1 MCIYIYIS
9 MSIIEKVFK
18 YEVTEL
24 PVIKYEDEIWFKA
37 VVVATILKY
46 TNQRKAIHDHVDPED
61 KRKLSKSKRNKSF
74 RLKTDP
80 LILKEMCIYISM
92 SIIEKVFKYE
102 ENEITVIKCR
112 DKIWFRGKDIAK
124 ALGYEKTRNAI
135 LKHVND
141 DDKSILEDLRRGPQ
155 IRAPFKNEQGGSI
168 FINESGLY
176 SLIFGSKLESAKVF
190 KRWVTSEV
198 LPSIRKTGRYDYCM
212 NHKYNNTLTF
222 KIENETDLH
231 VKVVSFLKKRYPH
244 SLFTVTLGEN
254 QDTAFK
260 RIDSFK
266 KGYLRGSPDLII
278 NNLHKHYTG
287 FCIEFKNPKG
297 NGILSP
303 DQSMMLRQYQNNG
316 FKILVSNDY
325 DQIIEQIIE
334 YFRDVRIKCSYCPR
348 RFNSSQSLSN
358 HIKSFHKL

>member
-1 MCIYIYIS
+1 
-9 MSIIEKVFK
+9 
-18 YEVTEL
+18 
-24 PVIKYEDEIWFKA
+24 
-37 VVVATILKY
+37 
-46 TNQRKAIHDHVDPED
+46 
-61 KRKLSKSKRNKSF
+61 
-74 RLKTDP
+74 
-80 LILKEMCIYISM
+80 MCIYISM

-102 ENEITVIKCR
+102 VNEITVIKCR
-112 DKIWFRGKDIAK
+112 DEIWFRGKDIAK

-155 IRAPFKNEQGGSI
+155 IRAPFKNEQGGST

-176 SLIFGSKLESAKVF
+176 SLIFGSKLESAKAF
-190 KRWVTSEV
+190 KRWVTKDV

-212 NHKYNNTLTF
+212 NHKYSNMLTF

-231 VKVVSFLKKRYPH
+231 VKVVSFLKKRYHH
-244 SLFTVTLGEN
+244 SLFSASLGEN
-254 QDTAFK
+254 QRTCAM
-260 RIDSFK
+260 RIKSHR

-287 FCIEFKNPKG
+287 FCIEFKSPKG
-297 NGILSP
+297 NGVLSP
-303 DQSMMLRQYQNNG
+303 DQSMILLQYQNNG

-334 YFRDVRIKCSYCPR
+334 YFRDVRLLCSYCPR
-348 RFNSSQSLSN
+348 RFISPQSLSN
-358 HIKSFHKL
+358 HIKIFHKM

>member
-1 MCIYIYIS
+1 MFIYIRYS
-9 MSIIEKVFK
+9 MSIIEKVF
-18 YEVTEL
+18 
-24 PVIKYEDEIWFKA
+24 
-37 VVVATILKY
+37 
-46 TNQRKAIHDHVDPED
+46 H
-61 KRKLSKSKRNKSF
+61 
-74 RLKTDP
+74 
-80 LILKEMCIYISM
+80 
-92 SIIEKVFKYE
+92 YE

-112 DKIWFRGKDIAK
+112 DEIWFRGKDIAK

-135 LKHVND
+135 LKHVDD
-141 DDKSILEDLRRGPQ
+141 DDKSILEDLRREPQ
-155 IRAPFKNEQGGSI
+155 NRAPFKNEQGGSI

-198 LPSIRKTGRYDYCM
+198 LPSIRKTGRYNYCM
-212 NHKYNNTLTF
+212 NHKYSNTLTF

-231 VKVVSFLKKRYPH
+231 VKVVSFLKKRYPR

-254 QDTAFK
+254 QDTVHK

-266 KGYLRGSPDLII
+266 KGYLHGSPDLII

-297 NGILSP
+297 NGVLSP
-303 DQSMMLRQYQNNG
+303 DQSMILLQYQNNG

-348 RFNSSQSLSN
+348 RFIRPQSLRN
-358 HIKSFHKL
+358 HIEFFHKRA